1 MQKIELCFWWEH
13 WNKKNKNKLV
23 LVKSITCTA
32 VLVVSYSH
40 CPLCLF
46 DLNSGLPGNQFC
58 NFGYIY
64 LFDSSDI
71 RVPLMWTQEDHNKTK
86 AGTYMFT
93 PFPLKFHANPV
104 CVDICYYNYNYFD
117 YYYFYYY
124 SQIVSTVFLV
134 WLRFQFVT
142 FYPFRY
148 FYIHIILD
156 WVALSPTDKK
166 KFSWALKKTF
176 FTMREIKIFKSEG
189 SWNCS
194 TSLSKGKEKKLL

>member
-1 MQKIELCFWWEH
+1 MGSQGINFVILGTFTCLIPQTFVCLSCGLKKITIKQKQ
-13 WNKKNKNKLV
+13 V
-23 LVKSITCTA
+23 LTC
-32 VLVVSYSH
+32 
-40 CPLCLF
+40 
-46 DLNSGLPGNQFC
+46 LP
-58 NFGYIY
+58 
-64 LFDSSDI
+64 
-71 RVPLMWTQEDHNKTK
+71 
-86 AGTYMFT
+86 

-117 YYYFYYY
+117 YYYFCYY

-134 WLRFQFVT
+134 WSKFQFVT
-142 FYPFRY
+142 FYHFRY

-156 WVALSPTDKK
+156 WVALSPAAKK

-194 TSLSKGKEKKLL
+194 TSLSKGKEKNCFKF